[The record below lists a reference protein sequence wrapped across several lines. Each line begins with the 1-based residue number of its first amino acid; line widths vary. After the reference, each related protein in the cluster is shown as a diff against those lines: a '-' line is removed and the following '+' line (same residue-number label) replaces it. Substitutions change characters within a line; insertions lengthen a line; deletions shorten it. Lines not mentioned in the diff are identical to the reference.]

1 MDMSSC
7 LASSLEA
14 LCEVSVVPDTANAI
28 KHILIISNMNLG
40 TYRSERKARAC
51 KWC

>member
-28 KHILIISNMNLG
+28 KHILIISNMNYLKLIHHLVI
-40 TYRSERKARAC
+40 TPI
-51 KWC
+51 

>member
-14 LCEVSVVPDTANAI
+14 LCEVSVVPDTANV
-28 KHILIISNMNLG
+28 
-40 TYRSERKARAC
+40 RC
-51 KWC
+51 KEYLR

>member
-28 KHILIISNMNLG
+28 KQYIDSKQYNFICLG
-40 TYRSERKARAC
+40 VGA
-51 KWC
+51 